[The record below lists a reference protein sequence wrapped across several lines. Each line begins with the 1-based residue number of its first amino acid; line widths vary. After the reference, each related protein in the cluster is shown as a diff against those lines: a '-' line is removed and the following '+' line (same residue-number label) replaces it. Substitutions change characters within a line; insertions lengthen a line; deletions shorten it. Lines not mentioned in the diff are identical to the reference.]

1 MLEARDVSARFGRAA
16 ALRGASLS
24 ARPGEL
30 LAIAGPNGAG
40 KSTLLACL
48 SGAMPFEG
56 HASLDGRDPR
66 RLAADAAARLRAVL
80 EQNPTLG
87 APFTVRTLAGLAIPR
102 DLSPAE
108 ADDIVAHALAV
119 TGLTAHADRPAT
131 LLSGGE
137 RRRAHL
143 ARALAQ
149 LEAGRRL
156 GGGRWLLLDEPAANL
171 DPAQAASALRA
182 ARAAARAGAGVLAVL
197 HELDLAAA
205 FADRVALMSA
215 GRVVA
220 LGPPEEALTPGILR
234 RVYGLSMKVARIG
247 GALRVLP
254 DWNDEPAPRGR
265 EKGDHECS
273 SP

>member
-1 MLEARDVSARFGRAA
+1 MLEARDIHASFGRAP
-16 ALRGASLS
+16 ALRGATLS

-30 LAIAGPNGAG
+30 LALVGPNGAG

-48 SGAMPFEG
+48 SGAMAFSG
-56 HASLDGRDPR
+56 HASLDGQHPR
-66 RLAADAAARLRAVL
+66 RLAPAALARLRAVL
-80 EQNPTLG
+80 EQTPGLG
-87 APFTVRTLAGLAIPR
+87 APFPVRTLAALAIPR
-102 DLSPAE
+102 EIPPQE
-108 ADDIVAHALAV
+108 AAGIVARALAL

-131 LLSGGE
+131 HLSGGE

-156 GGGRWLLLDEPAANL
+156 GAGRWLLLDEPAANL

-182 ARAAARAGAGVLAVL
+182 AQTAARDGAGVIAVL

-205 FADRVALMSA
+205 FADRVALMSE

-220 LGPPEEALTPGILR
+220 LGPPEEALAPETLH
-234 RVYGLSMKVARIG
+234 RVYGLPMKTIRLG

-254 DWNDEPAPRGR
+254 DWTDPAPQGPAT
-265 EKGDHECS
+265 GATPCS
-273 SP
+273 